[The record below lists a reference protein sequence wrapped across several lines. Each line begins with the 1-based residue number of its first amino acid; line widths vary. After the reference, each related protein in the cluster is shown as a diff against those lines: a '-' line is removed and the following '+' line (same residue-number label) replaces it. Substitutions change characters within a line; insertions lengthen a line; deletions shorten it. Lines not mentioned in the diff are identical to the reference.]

1 MQWPPKF
8 WQAPSKFWQ
17 KPQTD
22 EAFRSVAPIIAA
34 IGGLMLW
41 HSLQPS
47 SLPGPARS
55 ASPRSAQSLTQSPT
69 QSPTVTAVAKATMT
83 PAAKAA
89 KAPVRTASPQP
100 TLNPPPPT
108 ERPQSQPSQISAPI
122 ATQTPPKALDP
133 LGQPHGSWAF
143 GWLLLLG
150 MGGEI
155 ALLAW
160 LYGLLQQSRTQR
172 RRAELAAEP
181 LERRSGVSASGN
193 ASGNAGNASD
203 SAGGNASRSSQ
214 SARLDPGLADLRTR
228 LVTTISHEYRT
239 PLTTI
244 LTTTELLERYG
255 SKISEANK
263 RRYTQRIRQSVQEM
277 TDRLDAVLL
286 LHQGTLGQLR
296 CQPQPVDVWQLCQD
310 WLEAARLGASGH
322 SFFLNDQLLP
332 PSPVAR
338 MARSDAAVAVG
349 DRLPAQVQID
359 PQLAR
364 SALSNLL
371 TNAVQFSPQGGRIQL
386 AVMYQDLQSAD
397 LAPELREAPGEP
409 PIARSGFV
417 IFQLRD
423 EGIGIAAADQA
434 HLGAPFYRGSNVGAI
449 RGAGLGLAIA
459 QQCIAAHGGSL
470 QLISELGQG
479 TTVQVTLP
487 IG

>member
-1 MQWPPKF
+1 
-8 WQAPSKFWQ
+8 
-17 KPQTD
+17 
-22 EAFRSVAPIIAA
+22 
-34 IGGLMLW
+34 
-41 HSLQPS
+41 
-47 SLPGPARS
+47 
-55 ASPRSAQSLTQSPT
+55 
-69 QSPTVTAVAKATMT
+69 MT

-89 KAPVRTASPQP
+89 KAPVGPASPQLSP
-100 TLNPPPPT
+100 ANPPPPPLDRPLD
-108 ERPQSQPSQISAPI
+108 RPQSQPSQAPI
-122 ATQTPPKALDP
+122 AAQPPSRALDP
-133 LGQPHGSWAF
+133 LGQPNGSWAF

-150 MGGEI
+150 MAGEI

-160 LYGLLQQSRTQR
+160 LYGLLQQSRAQR

-181 LERRSGVSASGN
+181 PERRSGISASGN
-193 ASGNAGNASD
+193 AGGD
-203 SAGGNASRSSQ
+203 AGGNIGRPLQ
-214 SARLDPGLADLRTR
+214 SPALPQPTRLDPGLADLRTR

-244 LTTTELLERYG
+244 LTTTDLLERYG

-263 RRYTQRIRQSVQEM
+263 QRYTQRIRQSVQEM

-286 LHQGTLGQLR
+286 LHQGSLGQLR

-332 PSPVAR
+332 PSPVER

-349 DRLPAQVQID
+349 DRLPPQVQID

-371 TNAVQFSPQGGRIQL
+371 TNAVQFSPEGGRIQL
-386 AVMYQDLQSAD
+386 AVMYQDLAGAD
-397 LAPELREAPGEP
+397 LAPELREAPGGP

-434 HLGAPFYRGSNVGAI
+434 HLGEPFYRGSNVGEI

-459 QQCIAAHGGSL
+459 QQCVAAHGGSL